1 MTEQQ
6 IGEHAAHADL
16 GAHRAAYPS
25 IAGAQSRHANR
36 VGIAALV
43 MLALCVLCL
52 ATGYP
57 ALMFVLAVPFLIF
70 AYAYFRYSTM
80 AGRNEGARL
89 DLFERGLT
97 SAFGGGVRA
106 VRYDNTNVLQ
116 NIVRY
121 TRYGQTTRITYAYTL
136 TDTAGRQVTLSG
148 GFAHPEQWGPA
159 IQQAVTDA
167 QLPMAVTRLRAGERL
182 DFGPLWLTPTAV
194 GSGTKSVSWTE
205 VDDVKVNSGVVSL
218 RVTGKWLS
226 LSTTSVSRIPNFFV
240 FLALAD
246 HLRTN
251 AQARPNP

>member
-6 IGEHAAHADL
+6 IGDHAARADL

-25 IAGAQSRHANR
+25 IADAQARHANR
-36 VGIAALV
+36 MGVTAIVLLV
-43 MLALCVLCL
+43 LIVLCF

-57 ALMFVLAVPFLIF
+57 PLAIILGVPFLIF
-70 AYAYFRYSTM
+70 AFAYLRFSSM
-80 AGRNEGARL
+80 AGRNDGARL

-97 SAFGGGVRA
+97 SAFGGA
-106 VRYDNTNVLQ
+106 VRTVRYADTDVLQ

-136 TDTAGRQVTLSG
+136 TDTSGEKVTLSG
-148 GFAHPEQWGPA
+148 GFAQPEQWGPA

-167 QLPMAVTRLRAGERL
+167 QLPKAVMRLRAGERL
-182 DFGPLWLTPTAV
+182 DFGPLWLTPSEV
-194 GSGTKSVSWTE
+194 GSGAKSVSWSE
-205 VDDVKVNSGVVSL
+205 VDEVKVSNGIVSL

-226 LSTTSVSRIPNFFV
+226 LSTTSVSSIPNFFV
-240 FLALAD
+240 FLAVAD

-251 AQARPNP
+251 ARAS